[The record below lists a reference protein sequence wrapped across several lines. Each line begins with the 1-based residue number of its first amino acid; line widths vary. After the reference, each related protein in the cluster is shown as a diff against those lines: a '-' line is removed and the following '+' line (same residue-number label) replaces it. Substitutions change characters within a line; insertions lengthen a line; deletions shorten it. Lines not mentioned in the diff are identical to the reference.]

1 VSHSVIENDLV
12 IYGSRV
18 YVKWFGEGF
27 DECNDVLIVPEKP
40 GYSVLFS
47 PSERLP
53 VVAIILYSSPDIIEA
68 VKVLVVNDVRAFS
81 ECLFRFGDV
90 LARDVVFMNYLPVI
104 SKREERDIVGPRY
117 VVDSE
122 SLFNDLIELS
132 AKLCNGGRATVDG
145 VLLGSDV
152 PELHRLGNNVTY
164 AIADDFLYLSD
175 GVNHAFID
183 VRYVDPFEVGEEGI
197 ILGYG
202 IYSGIEEAYA
212 IAIGEE
218 SLNKE
223 HLSKLLK
230 REVLRS
236 DGRLKPITVLVKTLK
251 ELVEE

>member
-1 VSHSVIENDLV
+1 MGHRVIENDLV
-12 IYGSRV
+12 VYGSRI
-18 YVKWFGEGF
+18 YVRWFGECF
-27 DECNDVLIVPEKP
+27 DECNDVLIVPERP

-53 VVAIILYSSPDIIEA
+53 VVAVILYSSPDIIET
-68 VKVLVVNDVRAFS
+68 VKALVVNDVRAFS
-81 ECLFRFGDV
+81 ECLFRLGDV

-104 SKREERDIVGPRY
+104 SKREKQDIVGPHY
-117 VVDSE
+117 VVDPE

-132 AKLCNGGRATVDG
+132 AKLCNGGEATIDE

-152 PELHRLGNNVTY
+152 PELRRLGNNVTY

-202 IYSGIEEAYA
+202 IYGSIEEAHA
-212 IAIGEE
+212 VAIGEE
-218 SLNKE
+218 SLNRE

-230 REVLRS
+230 QGVLGS
-236 DGRLKPITVLVKTLK
+236 DGRLKPITVLVKTLRK
-251 ELVEE
+251 LVEE